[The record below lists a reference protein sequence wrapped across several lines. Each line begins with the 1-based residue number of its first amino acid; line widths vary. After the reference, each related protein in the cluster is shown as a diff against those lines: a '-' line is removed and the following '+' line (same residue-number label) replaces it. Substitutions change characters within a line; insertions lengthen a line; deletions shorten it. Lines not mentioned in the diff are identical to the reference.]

1 MGTIE
6 HFKNAS
12 WSLISK
18 KIFKIPTWNILKR
31 RIFFIGQCNFQHST
45 TQISDI
51 SSQNNID
58 RSSLIEARLVLQC
71 RLEYVGENSVGQNIL
86 SERNILSDRMCREEE
101 QKRIRSA
108 EQCVARSY
116 KQYIYYIDKLSISK
130 YRINDQELDSSEK
143 GGKWDIYFHILSIIL

>member
-1 MGTIE
+1 M
-6 HFKNAS
+6 
-12 WSLISK
+12 
-18 KIFKIPTWNILKR
+18 
-31 RIFFIGQCNFQHST
+31 
-45 TQISDI
+45 
-51 SSQNNID
+51 
-58 RSSLIEARLVLQC
+58 LQC

-130 YRINDQELDSSEK
+130 YRVNDQELDSSEK
-143 GGKWDIYFHILSIIL
+143 GGKWDIYFHILSIILYKTLGRPRINHMKTSTTVSSALTFEIYLLGADTEQTEQMRDALHPQWD

>member
-6 HFKNAS
+6 HFKKCLLKS
-12 WSLISK
+12 YFR

-51 SSQNNID
+51 SSQNNTD
-58 RSSLIEARLVLQC
+58 RSSLIETRLVLQC

-101 QKRIRSA
+101 QERIRSA

-130 YRINDQELDSSEK
+130 YRINDQKLDSSEK
-143 GGKWDIYFHILSIIL
+143 GEKWDMYFHISSIIL